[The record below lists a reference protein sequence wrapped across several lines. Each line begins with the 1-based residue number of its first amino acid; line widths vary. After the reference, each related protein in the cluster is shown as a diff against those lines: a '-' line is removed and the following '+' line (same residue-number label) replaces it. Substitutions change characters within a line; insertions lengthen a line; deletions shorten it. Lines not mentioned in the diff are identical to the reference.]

1 MLRRTLLQMPLSA
14 GLAQVN
20 PRGFKL
26 SVRVEPLFRNLTLAA
41 QIQKVAEAGYQ
52 GFEFGDWRAADSNQI
67 TKLKNNLRLE
77 CACIVG
83 NRSVNPVGMGLCD
96 PAERDGF
103 LKELSAS
110 TEAAK
115 RFETTRL
122 VVLSGFKRPHL
133 SRKQQIDSI
142 VEGLKRGN
150 DIVAKH
156 GISLIVEPINTLA
169 AVEPLNP
176 TGDNHANYFLDRTPE
191 AFSIVKEVGS
201 PYVKILFDIYHVQI
215 MEGNL
220 IETIRKNIRDIA
232 HFHVGDVPGRHEPG
246 TGEIHYGNVFKAIR
260 EKGFSDFVAMEYV
273 PSKDAMTTLREARA
287 LAMRTSSSRP
297 R

>member
-1 MLRRTLLQMPLSA
+1 LFR
-14 GLAQVN
+14 GLAL
-20 PRGFKL
+20 P
-26 SVRVEPLFRNLTLAA
+26 A
-41 QIQKVAEAGYQ
+41 QIEKVAEAGYQ
-52 GFEFGDWRAADSNQI
+52 GFEFGDWRAADANQI
-67 TKLKNNLRLE
+67 TKLKNKLGLE

-83 NRSVNPVGMGLCD
+83 NRSVNPIGMGLCD

-103 LKELSAS
+103 LTELRAS

-122 VVLSGFKRPHL
+122 VVLTGFKVPRL
-133 SRKQQIDSI
+133 SREAQRASI
-142 VEGLKRGN
+142 VEGLKRGH
-150 DIVAKH
+150 DIVAPH
-156 GISLIVEPINTLA
+156 GVSMIVEPINTLA

-176 TGDNHANYFLDRTPE
+176 HGDNHANYFLDRMPE
-191 AFSIVKEVGS
+191 AFGIVRDAGS
-201 PYVKILFDIYHVQI
+201 PYVKILYDIYHVQI

-260 EKGFSDFVAMEYV
+260 ETGFSDFVAMEYV

-287 LAMRTSSSRP
+287 LALAK
-297 R
+297 